1 MTVIL
6 TGLIIPKVAKFE
18 QMDWSPES
26 LKRLSRNLE
35 GYLKSVD
42 PVMFK
47 KLLIT
52 VYDLFIVIL
61 VSLIISFVSSLALF
75 YVVRSSKN
83 ALLKKNVFSSTD
95 IHRGFSNKAFNV

>member
-6 TGLIIPKVAKFE
+6 TGLVVPKVAKFE

-35 GYLKSVD
+35 VYLKSVD
-42 PVMFK
+42 PVLFK
-47 KLLIT
+47 ELLIT
-52 VYDLFIVIL
+52 AYDLLIVIL

-75 YVVRSSKN
+75 YVIRKSRN
-83 ALLKKNVFSSTD
+83 ALLKKNVFSANN
-95 IHRGFSNKAFNV
+95 IHHGFSNKAFKI